1 MKVIIDAYDLWKL
14 ELPAGRVIGDCTCH
28 YHSFD
33 VWVVCLKTNQGHSGW
48 GFGETISKGIFTK
61 PAPWITPM
69 PTLADI
75 RQRFERNAWP
85 VIHGNHPFQLK
96 MHLPRLFSDPSYFD
110 TAIRIALWDLMAK
123 LVELPLYQFLGASED
138 QNKVRAYAS
147 GLDFPLSQGEA
158 LALFKNFVDRGFQAV
173 KVKVGHPDVRR
184 DLQRLQAVRQTVGD
198 QVDLAIDANEAW
210 SCEQAIERLQL
221 FQREG
226 IRLAYVED
234 PLPRTDLEGF
244 ARLNATIDLDVVGH
258 DYISEVKQL
267 RRFSERG
274 GFSRL
279 RVAADFDQALACAD
293 ISREF
298 GIPLIFGNSL
308 FELAVH
314 AAVALPQVDRLEF
327 SDLAW
332 NLLPQRPVRFEN
344 GYAIAPQQPGHG
356 LDPNPEALEKY
367 SNPGIS
373 AVPASAD

>member
-123 LVELPLYQFLGASED
+123 LVELPLYQLLGASED

-226 IRLAYVED
+226 IPALMSSMSQTAPAPGAEKKYSKNVGSTRSL
-234 PLPRTDLEGF
+234 L
-244 ARLNATIDLDVVGH
+244 TI
-258 DYISEVKQL
+258 SN
-267 RRFSERG
+267 
-274 GFSRL
+274 
-279 RVAADFDQALACAD
+279 
-293 ISREF
+293 
-298 GIPLIFGNSL
+298 NSL
-308 FELAVH
+308 NCEQSILLASSDNALVRKCSSEKSTCFTGVPVRSSTSLKNS
-314 AAVALPQVDRLEF
+314 VAL
-327 SDLAW
+327 
-332 NLLPQRPVRFEN
+332 
-344 GYAIAPQQPGHG
+344 IAPRQ
-356 LDPNPEALEKY
+356 LLKESSEAKPL
-367 SNPGIS
+367 
-373 AVPASAD
+373 